1 MSDCRNNTSVPG
13 CYDNAGTK
21 TNVVIH
27 YTFDNA
33 GQPAVRITDTAGVV
47 IAAATA
53 ANTVP
58 GSCAAAASDV
68 EWEQLCDIAANG
80 SATTFFR
87 RSITSFD
94 AAGVPTTVTADFQLD
109 KTTAY
114 VPAGTVGACP
124 SCAQLAARG
133 VQATW

>member
-1 MSDCRNNTSVPG
+1 M
-13 CYDNAGTK
+13 
-21 TNVVIH
+21 IH

-33 GQPAVRITDTAGVV
+33 GAPAVRTTDTAGVV
-47 IAAATA
+47 IAGATA
-53 ANTVP
+53 VNTVP
-58 GSCAAAASDV
+58 GACAAAASDV
-68 EWEQLCDIAANG
+68 EWEQLCDVAANG
-80 SATTFFR
+80 SSTPFFR

-94 AAGVPTTVTADFQLD
+94 AAGLPTTVAADFALD

-133 VQATW
+133 LQAAW